1 MSDSASIGV
10 SQFLVFKLDAEL
22 FAVEISG
29 IREVLEFTTV
39 TRVPRMPEHMRGVIN
54 LRGTVVPVV
63 DMRLKLGLG
72 ETKKTVDTCIV
83 ICELEVDGVQTLV
96 GALVD
101 SVQEVI
107 DLDSR
112 DVVPPPH
119 MGTRVDSSVIRG
131 MGRREEEFVMVLDLT
146 RVFASEELLP
156 PAPDM
161 PPAAE
166 AATA

>member
-1 MSDSASIGV
+1 MSDDSADDV
-10 SQFLVFKLDAEL
+10 AQFLVFKLDGEL
-22 FAVEISG
+22 FAVEVSG
-29 IREVLEFTTV
+29 IREVLEFTAV

-72 ETKKTVDTCIV
+72 ETQKTVDTCIV
-83 ICELEVDGVQTLV
+83 ICEVQVDGTPTLV

-131 MGRREEEFVMVLDLT
+131 MGRRDEEFVMVLDLA
-146 RVFASEELLP
+146 RVFASEELQ
-156 PAPDM
+156 PAPET

-166 AATA
+166 AVCA